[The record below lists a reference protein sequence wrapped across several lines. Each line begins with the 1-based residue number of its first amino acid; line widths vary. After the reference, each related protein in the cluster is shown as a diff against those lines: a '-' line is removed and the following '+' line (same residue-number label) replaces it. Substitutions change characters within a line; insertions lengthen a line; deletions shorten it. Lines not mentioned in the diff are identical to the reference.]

1 MSAFLKALEE
11 RVLVAD
17 GAMGTQIY
25 ARGVPL
31 GRCYDELN
39 LTRPELIRA
48 IHREYLE
55 AGAEVIETNTF
66 TANRLRLK
74 RFGLEAKV
82 REINAAGV
90 RAAREAAGSAAFVA
104 GSVGPLTGIRR
115 ADEPPVPPEE
125 KADVFREQCEALAEG
140 GCDAL
145 ILETFTDLEELKI
158 ALAAARGTR
167 LPVVCQMAF
176 VEKSRTPLGVSA
188 EQALRE
194 LEAAGADVIGANCT
208 VPHRTFRTL
217 ERLCARTE
225 ARLSAFPNAG
235 LPEYVD
241 GRYMYLTTPEY
252 FAEIGR
258 KLRDL
263 GVNLIGGCCGT
274 GPEHVRSLARAIRG
288 SRPAARARP
297 VPAEARPAPAV
308 VSEGPSAPAAFHERL
323 GKDLLIVVEL
333 DPPRGLKV
341 ERVLRGARRLR
352 RAGCDAI
359 TVGDNPL
366 AIMRLGNVGM
376 AHLLER
382 EGIPTIV
389 HVSCRD
395 KNLIA
400 LQSTLL
406 EAATLGITAL
416 LPVTGDPAK
425 VGDQPQATSVYD
437 LNSFDLIRLIA
448 QMNAGRDYAG
458 NDIGGRTRFSI
469 GCAFNPNVR
478 DLDLQV
484 RRLRKKVA
492 AGAQFALPQ
501 PLYDA
506 ERIPRVYDAVRR
518 ELGDFPVFFGVLP
531 TVSARNAE
539 FLAHEVPGISIPPD
553 VLARMRGVP
562 ESRQREEGVRI
573 AKELIERAIDRAPGF
588 YIIPPFGA
596 VDVAE
601 ELVGYIRDLA
611 RRRGRWS
618 CGSPPGTA

>member
-25 ARGVPL
+25 ARGIPL

-39 LTRPELIRA
+39 LTRPDLIRA
-48 IHREYLE
+48 IHREYVE
-55 AGAEVIETNTF
+55 AGAEVLETNTF
-66 TANRLRLK
+66 TANRLRLA
-74 RFGLEAKV
+74 RFGLEGRA
-82 REINAAGV
+82 RELNVAGA
-90 RAAREAAGSAAFVA
+90 RLAREAAGKAAFVA
-104 GSVGPLTGIRR
+104 GSVGPLTGIRS
-115 ADEPPVPPEE
+115 ADQRPLAPEE
-125 KADVFREQCEALAEG
+125 KAEAFREQCGALAEG

-158 ALAAARGTR
+158 ALAAARGTG

-176 VEKSRTPLGVSA
+176 VERSRTPLGVSA

-194 LEAAGADVIGANCT
+194 LEAAGADVVGANCT
-208 VPHRTFRTL
+208 VPHRAVKTM
-217 ERLCARTE
+217 ERLCARTGM
-225 ARLSAFPNAG
+225 RLSAFPNAG

-252 FAEIGR
+252 FAEVGR

-274 GPEHVRSLARAIRG
+274 GPEHVRALARAIRG
-288 SRPAARARP
+288 LPPAARRRAP
-297 VPAEARPAPAV
+297 PAEPRPAP
-308 VSEGPSAPAAFHERL
+308 PAPPAAPGGAAAFHERL

-333 DPPRGLKV
+333 DPPRGLNV
-341 ERVLRGARRLR
+341 ERVLRAARRLR

-406 EAATLGITAL
+406 EAAALGITAL

-437 LNSFDLIRLIA
+437 LNSFELIGLIA
-448 QMNAGRDYAG
+448 RMNAGKDYAG

-478 DLDLQV
+478 DLDMQV

-492 AGAQFALPQ
+492 AGAHFALPQ

-506 ERIPRVYDAVRR
+506 GRIPQVYDAVRR

-539 FLAHEVPGISIPPD
+539 FLAHEVPGITIPPE
-553 VLARMRGVP
+553 VLARMRAVP
-562 ESRQREEGVRI
+562 EGRQREEGVRI
-573 AKELIERAIDRAPGF
+573 AKELVERSIDRAPGF

-601 ELVGYIRDLA
+601 ELIGYIRDQA

-618 CGSPPGTA
+618 CGSAPGTA